1 MSTFTTSI
9 NILLEILDIA
19 IRREKEIKSIQI
31 VKEEVKLSLFADDII
46 VYIEN
51 PIGSTKKL
59 LDLMNECG
67 KKVGYKIN
75 IQK

>member
-31 VKEEVKLSLFADDII
+31 VKEEVKLSLFADDRIA
-46 VYIEN
+46 YIEN
-51 PIGSTKKL
+51 PIDSTK
-59 LDLMNECG
+59 N
-67 KKVGYKIN
+67 YST
-75 IQK
+75 